1 MYYCSQ
7 VAPQMY
13 QPVQPDPEWI
23 VGTHALM
30 NVHACQRNGRTEIDP
45 HSWRIPF
52 QWQGYHYQD
61 HDDEPFMLLLNSAG
75 GFVEGDVSEF
85 HATLDANTRA
95 LFTTTASAK
104 FYKCLEHK
112 TSREIVD
119 ILVGPGALLEYLP
132 DEAIPFERSRVQRI
146 NRITM
151 DQSSRMFATDMISAG
166 RIHYGDGE
174 VFDFDGLISEFE
186 IRLGQRTIAL
196 DRLRATTP
204 EAIAALPR
212 LWHGAFHMAT
222 VFAYAPDLPRGLED
236 EVLANCADVP
246 ETEIGVS
253 RIENLVIL
261 RILSVETWQ
270 AHEAIYNAWRAL
282 RPAVADKPARPISK
296 C

>member
-1 MYYCSQ
+1 
-7 VAPQMY
+7 MY
-13 QPVQPDPEWI
+13 QPVQPDPDWI

-30 NVHACQRNGRTEIDP
+30 NVNARRRNGRTEIDP

-85 HATLDANTRA
+85 HAALDANTRA

-104 FYKCLEHK
+104 FYKCLEYK

-132 DEAIPFERSRVQRI
+132 DEAIPFEHSRVQRI

-166 RIHYGDGE
+166 RVHYGDGE
-174 VFDFDGLISEFE
+174 IFDFDGLISEFE
-186 IRLGQRTIAL
+186 IRLGERTIAL

-222 VFAYAPDLPRGLED
+222 VFAYAPDLPRGMED

-246 ETEIGVS
+246 DTETGVS
-253 RIENLVIL
+253 RIDNLVIL

-270 AHEAIYNAWRAL
+270 AHEAIYKAWQAL
-282 RPAVADKPARPISK
+282 RPAVAGKPARPISK

>member
-1 MYYCSQ
+1 
-7 VAPQMY
+7 MY
-13 QPVQPDPEWI
+13 QPVQPDPDWI

-30 NVHACQRNGRTEIDP
+30 NVHAHRRNGRTEIDP

-52 QWQGYHYQD
+52 QWQGCHYQD

-75 GFVEGDVSEF
+75 GFVEGDVSQF
-85 HATLDANTRA
+85 HATLDPGTRA

-104 FYKCLEHK
+104 FYKCLEQK

-119 ILVGPGALLEYLP
+119 ILIGPDALLEYLP

-151 DQSSRMFATDMISAG
+151 DESSRMFATDMISAG
-166 RIHYGDGE
+166 RVHYGDGE
-174 VFDFDGLISEFE
+174 AFDFDSLVSEFE
-186 IRLGQRTIAL
+186 IRLGDRTIAL

-212 LWHGAFHMAT
+212 LWHDAYHMAT
-222 VFAYAPDLPRGLED
+222 VFAYAPDLPPDIED
-236 EVLANCADVP
+236 EVLALCEDVAD
-246 ETEIGVS
+246 TESGVS
-253 RIENLVIL
+253 RIGNLVIL
-261 RILSVETWQ
+261 RILSGETWQ
-270 AHEAIYNAWRAL
+270 AHEAIFNAWQAL
-282 RPAVADKPARPISK
+282 RPAVANKPARPISK

>member
-1 MYYCSQ
+1 
-7 VAPQMY
+7 MY
-13 QPVQPDPEWI
+13 QPVQPDPDWI

-30 NVHACQRNGRTEIDP
+30 NVHARRRNGRTEIDP

-85 HATLDANTRA
+85 HAALDANTRA

-104 FYKCLEHK
+104 FYKCLEYK

-132 DEAIPFERSRVQRI
+132 DEAIPFEHSRVQRI

-166 RIHYGDGE
+166 RVHYGDGE

-186 IRLGQRTIAL
+186 IRLGERTIAL

-222 VFAYAPDLPRGLED
+222 VFAYAPDLPRGMED
-236 EVLANCADVP
+236 EVLANCANVP
-246 ETEIGVS
+246 ETETGVS

-270 AHEAIYNAWRAL
+270 AHEAIYNAWQAL
-282 RPAVADKPARPISK
+282 RPAVAGKPARPISK

>member
-1 MYYCSQ
+1 
-7 VAPQMY
+7 MY
-13 QPVQPDPEWI
+13 QQVQPDPDWI

-30 NVHACQRNGRTEIDP
+30 NVHARRRNGRTEIDP

-85 HATLDANTRA
+85 HAALDANTRA

-104 FYKCLEHK
+104 FYKCLEYK

-132 DEAIPFERSRVQRI
+132 DEAIPFEHSRVQRI

-174 VFDFDGLISEFE
+174 VFDFDSLISEFE
-186 IRLGQRTIAL
+186 IRLGERTIAL

-222 VFAYAPDLPRGLED
+222 VFAYAPDLPRGMED

-246 ETEIGVS
+246 ETETGVS

-270 AHEAIYNAWRAL
+270 AHEAIYNAWQAL
-282 RPAVADKPARPISK
+282 RPAVAGKPARPISK